1 MERPRKFVLARE
13 WIIFALC
20 MGLGGHLVLAVILH
34 TPDRWPWSDAG
45 VYGLLVGLSVYIV
58 VQMLRSVWR
67 LVKGRAKSGS
77 ENGGKQS
84 GAPMRLT

>member
-1 MERPRKFVLARE
+1 MERPRKSVLARE

-45 VYGLLVGLSVYIV
+45 VYGLLVG
-58 VQMLRSVWR
+58 W
-67 LVKGRAKSGS
+67 
-77 ENGGKQS
+77 
-84 GAPMRLT
+84 

>member
-1 MERPRKFVLARE
+1 MERPRKFALARE

>member
-1 MERPRKFVLARE
+1 MDRPRKFVLARE

-67 LVKGRAKSGS
+67 LVKGRTKSGS